1 MLYFLIFFVHVALN
15 GVTLLMIVLRVKT
28 KAGHIQ
34 ELQVEELISI
44 DGKNF
49 QLTDNLSDRVT
60 LLEQTVSEI
69 VNWINQS
76 QHPPTEGES

>member
-1 MLYFLIFFVHVALN
+1 
-15 GVTLLMIVLRVKT
+15 MIVLRVKT
-28 KAGHIQ
+28 KTGHIQ
-34 ELQVEELISI
+34 DLQVEELISI

>member
-1 MLYFLIFFVHVALN
+1 
-15 GVTLLMIVLRVKT
+15 MIVLRVKT
-28 KAGHIQ
+28 KTGHIQ

>member
-1 MLYFLIFFVHVALN
+1 
-15 GVTLLMIVLRVKT
+15 MIVLRVKT

>member
-1 MLYFLIFFVHVALN
+1 
-15 GVTLLMIVLRVKT
+15 MIILRVKT
-28 KAGHIQ
+28 KTGHIQ

>member
-1 MLYFLIFFVHVALN
+1 
-15 GVTLLMIVLRVKT
+15 MIVLRVKT
-28 KAGHIQ
+28 KTGHIQ
-34 ELQVEELISI
+34 DLQVEELISI

-49 QLTDNLSDRVT
+49 QLTDNLSNRVT